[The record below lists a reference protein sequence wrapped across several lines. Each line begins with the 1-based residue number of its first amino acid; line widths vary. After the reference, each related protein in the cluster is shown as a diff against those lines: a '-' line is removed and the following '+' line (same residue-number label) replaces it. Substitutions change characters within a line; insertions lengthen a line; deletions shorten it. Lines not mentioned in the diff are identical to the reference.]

1 MIVCIIVCL
10 NVLLEIKEWI
20 LWNIENKESDDK
32 ESVMITNF
40 TFKELIKT
48 DTGLDNLPN
57 DMNIIKNL
65 VKVTEFL
72 QVIRNELHLPII
84 VTSGYR
90 SKEVNDKVGGVY
102 SSYHCKGL
110 AADIKCKD
118 MDKLLSVLHSHLME
132 IDQLGIYYNSSEQL
146 WYHVGLPEEG
156 KVPRNQIY
164 TKEIK

>member
-1 MIVCIIVCL
+1 MI
-10 NVLLEIKEWI
+10 
-20 LWNIENKESDDK
+20 S
-32 ESVMITNF
+32 NF

-65 VKVTEFL
+65 VKVAEFL

-90 SKEVNDKVGGVY
+90 SKEVNEQVGGVS

-118 MDKLLSVLHSHLME
+118 MDKLLAVLREHLFSL
-132 IDQLGIYYNSSEQL
+132 DCLGIYYNNTTQL
-146 WYHVGLPEEG
+146 WYHIQLPEEG
-156 KVPRNQIY
+156 KVPRNHIY
-164 TKEIK
+164 TQEK